1 MLPQFQPLSTA
12 EATLLAGLESGSFD
26 RVGDGTPPPEA
37 EPAVTVR
44 ASLLRFLLTARPGAP
59 PLHEKGLRLS
69 GAAIVGPLDLEGCR
83 IPRDIGLSDCRFDS
97 AINLRAAI
105 IDSLYLDGSILPSL
119 IADKLEARGGVYLR
133 SATVTG
139 PVRLPGARLAGGL
152 VADGASLTRP
162 DALALEAP
170 GLQARGGV
178 MLRGASL
185 TGGLGLSGARLEDD
199 LDLLGATIAN
209 PEGDA
214 VTADGITVRGDIVAR
229 RATLTGGC
237 TLTGARVGGEV
248 VFDAGTFDAPGDT
261 AIALNRAA
269 VDGSISLRDGA
280 RVTGLL
286 NLNGTTADSVIDAAE
301 SWPASGDLALNR
313 FIYRGFLSGPTDA
326 ASRLDWL
333 SRQNPGRWGE
343 DFWPQPYEHLAAV
356 LEETGHGDE
365 ARRVLIAKERLQRR
379 ARRRR
384 ARPAPWRAVLWVKDG
399 LLKLTVGYGRR
410 PLLAALWLLVFW
422 LAGGVVYSA
431 AQWQDALRPNV
442 PVVLRSPEWV
452 LCGLPAGAQLTL
464 TSTGQIRPALAA
476 PGESQL
482 DCYLRQPE
490 AASYPKYNPW
500 MHALDATL
508 PALDTGQA
516 ESWAPDV
523 RHPMGY
529 AAKTYGYVLT
539 VVGWALSLLAVAGFS
554 GLVRS
559 R

>member
-1 MLPQFQPLSTA
+1 MLPQFEPLSAA

-37 EPAVTVR
+37 SPAVTVR
-44 ASLLRFLLTARPGAP
+44 ASLLRFLLTGRPGAP

-97 AINLRAAI
+97 TINLRAAV
-105 IDSLYLDGSILPSL
+105 IDSLYLDGSVLPGL
-119 IADKLEARGGVYLR
+119 IADKLEARGGIYLR
-133 SATVTG
+133 STTVTG
-139 PVRLPGARLAGGL
+139 PVRLPGARLSGGL
-152 VADGASLTRP
+152 VCDGATLMRP
-162 DALALEAP
+162 DGVALEAP
-170 GLQARGGV
+170 GLETRGGV
-178 MLRGASL
+178 MLRGATL
-185 TGGLGLSGARLEDD
+185 TGGLVMAGARLDDD
-199 LDLLGATIAN
+199 LDLLGASIAN
-209 PEGDA
+209 PDSGA
-214 VTADGITVRGDIVAR
+214 VIADGITVRGNIIAR

-237 TLTGARVGGEV
+237 TLTGARIGGEV
-248 VFDAGTFDAPGDT
+248 VFDSGQFSAPGEA
-261 AIALNRAA
+261 AIALNRAV
-269 VDGSISLRDGA
+269 VDGSVSLREGT
-280 RVTGLL
+280 RITGLL
-286 NLNGTTADSVIDAAE
+286 NLNGTTVDSVIDAADC
-301 SWPASGDLALNR
+301 WPESGDLALNR
-313 FIYRGFLSGPTDA
+313 FIYKGFLSGPTDA
-326 ASRLDWL
+326 TARLDWL

-343 DFWPQPYEHLAAV
+343 DFWPQPYEQLAAV
-356 LEETGHGDE
+356 LEQTGHGDE

-384 ARPAPWRAVLWVKDG
+384 ARPAVWRGVLWLKDG

-422 LAGGVVYSA
+422 FAGGIVYSA

-464 TSTGQIRPALAA
+464 TSTGQTRPALAA

-482 DCYLRQPE
+482 ECYLRQPE

-500 MHALDATL
+500 MHALDAAL

-516 ESWAPDV
+516 DSWAPDV

-529 AAKTYGYVLT
+529 GAKAFGYVLT